1 MMNKDGMEKKKEK
14 WVINIDE
21 NDEESMDKIK
31 EGLGAPNKELGLQN
45 ADKREL
51 MLENQL
57 LREAQLKVRTHLNT
71 LKTQVVEN
79 EELKMKG
86 EQLFQEAKMEYQKQ
100 LEKKQKELEA
110 IKMGTRYKI
119 VEEER

>member
-14 WVINIDE
+14 WVMNIDE

>member
-1 MMNKDGMEKKKEK
+1 
-14 WVINIDE
+14 
-21 NDEESMDKIK
+21 MDKIK